1 MVLNREQEIALAEL
15 KAWLKSKDMSPR
27 GLIGRAG
34 TGKTTLLQYLDLP
47 VSTIGVAPTLQAVG
61 ILANSLD
68 CACTS
73 FSSFTFGTKVYNKD
87 KSEFVSD
94 KSKWHKAKRHGLIII
109 DEASMLSEKD
119 VKLLHEIYPKQKILF
134 VGDIGQL
141 PSIEDEEYS
150 VFNDII
156 CYLLLKNE
164 RSGVNNPVLTIA
176 NNNYLSENINI
187 DDRDNIFE
195 GKGYKYIKLKDIN
208 DLFIEGELDTV
219 CVATNRIR
227 NNINSE
233 IHNLLFPG
241 TNYGVG
247 EILISNENIEYLGKE
262 KTKNRKYRITNS
274 ELIKVIDTT
283 QISTKLT
290 VDKLSVDV
298 LFDRIITDR
307 GIVNVLN
314 AQYQNTYNK
323 FVQDIRGLCMLKKLD
338 WDEYHKYK
346 EYFHDISYSYAITVH
361 KAQGSGFRNVAV
373 YYNDIKKFF
382 NSNIKVNL
390 FYTAVTRTRNIC
402 YIIVD

>member
-34 TGKTTLLQYLDLP
+34 TG
-47 VSTIGVAPTLQAVG
+47 
-61 ILANSLD
+61 
-68 CACTS
+68 

-119 VKLLHEIYPKQKILF
+119 VKLLYEIYPKQKILF

-274 ELIKVIDTT
+274 
-283 QISTKLT
+283 
-290 VDKLSVDV
+290 DV

>member
-15 KAWLKSKDMSPR
+15 KAWLKSKDVSPR

-47 VSTIGVAPTLQAVG
+47 ADTIGVAPTLQAVG
-61 ILANSLD
+61 VLANSLD
-68 CACTS
+68 CACKS
-73 FSSFTFGTKVYNKD
+73 FSSFTFGVKTYKEEKVL
-87 KSEFVSD
+87 FTSD
-94 KSKWHKAKRHGLIII
+94 KGRWKSAKKYNLIII

-119 VKLLHEIYPKQKILF
+119 VELLYEIYPNQKILF

-141 PSIEDEEYS
+141 PSIEEEEYS
-150 VFNDII
+150 VFNNIT

-164 RSGVNNPVLTIA
+164 RSGINNPVLTIA
-176 NNNYLSENINI
+176 NNNYLSEDINI
-187 DDRDNIFE
+187 DDKDNILE

-227 NNINSE
+227 NDINNE

-247 EILISNENIEYLGKE
+247 EILISNENIEYLGKLR
-262 KTKNRKYRITNS
+262 TSSRKYRITNS
-274 ELIKVIDTT
+274 ELIKVISTT

-290 VDKLSVDV
+290 VDNLSVDV
-298 LFDRIITDR
+298 LYDSIYTNR
-307 GIVNVLN
+307 GRVNVLN
-314 AQYQNTYNK
+314 VQYQNTYNK
-323 FVQDIRGLCMLKKLD
+323 FVQDIRSLCMAKKLD
-338 WDEYHKYK
+338 WGEYHKYK
-346 EYFHDISYSYAITVH
+346 EYFHDVSYSYAITVH

-373 YYNDIKKFF
+373 YYNDIKSFF
-382 NSNIKVNL
+382 NSNIRVNL